1 MQVRTGSRWRVL
13 RVMQRGAVVVV
24 IGCGAPPTAT
34 PRPVPIDAAVDAP
47 PDDPAMA
54 EVLRWLDSQHDAMCA
69 CTDAACADETEALG
83 FQWSFDHKPVIDA
96 AKPTPSQD
104 AAARAVIEATEA
116 CSERWH
122 HLAP

>member
-1 MQVRTGSRWRVL
+1 
-13 RVMQRGAVVVV
+13 MQRGAVVVV
-24 IGCGAPPTAT
+24 IGCGAPTTAT

-54 EVLRWLDSQHDAMCA
+54 EVLVWLERQRDAMCA
-69 CTDAACADETEALG
+69 CTDAACAEETEALG

-96 AKPTPSQD
+96 AKPTPTQD